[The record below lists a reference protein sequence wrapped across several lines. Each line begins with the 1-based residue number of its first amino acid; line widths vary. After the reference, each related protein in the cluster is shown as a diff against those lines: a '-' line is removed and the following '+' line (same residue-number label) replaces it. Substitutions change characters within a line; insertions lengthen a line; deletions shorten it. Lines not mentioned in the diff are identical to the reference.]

1 MRYAPFV
8 NQIAVKSN
16 EAWKLHGIAAREA
29 KHNPKVIL
37 LTIGDPD
44 MNTPQNVVNAL
55 YQSVEAGRTHYT
67 SVNGEL
73 HLREAIADYYS
84 NISPDNVVVVPGT
97 QCGLFA
103 TAMCLLSKGDEVIV
117 PEPFYVTYPGVI
129 GATGATMVNVPLRSE
144 QNFQLDV
151 DDIKKAITPRSK
163 AIIINSPNN
172 PTGTIFSR
180 ETLEA
185 ITQLC
190 QEHNLWLI
198 SDEVYKE
205 IYYDSIPITALALTD
220 IQDRTAVISSLS
232 KSHAMTGWRLG
243 WVIAPID
250 LCKHLNNLLS
260 SMLFG
265 APMFI
270 QDAAVTALKDQSI
283 TALMRDLY
291 KKRRDLFCQRL
302 SRLNNINVHTPAGGM
317 FLLMDVRKTN
327 LKAQDF
333 ANRLYEQ
340 EKVSVLAADS
350 FGPNAVGHVRISLTV
365 PDDKLEEAATRI
377 ERFVNSLEQEVV
389 PRYKQP

>member
-1 MRYAPFV
+1 MRFSPFV
-8 NQIAVKSN
+8 EQVAVKNN

-29 KHNPKVIL
+29 KYNPKVIL

-44 MNTPQNVVNAL
+44 MNTPQVVVDAL
-55 YQSVEAGRTHYT
+55 QQSLQSGRTHYT
-67 SVNGEL
+67 PVNGEL
-73 HLREAIADYYS
+73 HLREAIAAYYG
-84 NISPDNVVVVPGT
+84 NISPDNIVVIPGT

-103 TAMCLLSKGDEVIV
+103 TAMCLLAKSDEVIV

-129 GATGATMVNVPLRSE
+129 GATDATMVTVPLRSE
-144 QNFQLDV
+144 NEFQLDV
-151 DDIKKAITPRSK
+151 ADVAKAITPRTK

-172 PTGTIFSR
+172 PTGTIFPK

-185 ITQLC
+185 LAHLC
-190 QEHNLWLI
+190 KEHHLWLM

-205 IYYDSIPITALALTD
+205 IYYDATPISAVTLTD
-220 IQDRTAVISSLS
+220 IADRTAIVSSLS

-243 WVIAPID
+243 WIVGPEE

-270 QDAAVTALKDQSI
+270 QDAAVAALQDPSI
-283 TALMRDLY
+283 TKTMRNIY
-291 KKRRDLFCQRL
+291 RNRRDLFCQHL
-302 SRLNNINVHTPAGGM
+302 AKVEKIDVHTPAGGM
-317 FLLMDVRKTN
+317 FLLMNVRETG
-327 LKAQDF
+327 LSAQMF

-365 PDDKLEEAATRI
+365 NDDNLGEAAARI
-377 ERFVNSLEQEVV
+377 ERFVKGLS
-389 PRYKQP
+389 

>member
-1 MRYAPFV
+1 MRYSPFV
-8 NQIAVKSN
+8 EQVAVKSN

-44 MNTPQNVVNAL
+44 MNTPQPVVEAL
-55 YQSVEAGRTHYT
+55 RQSLQAGRTHYT

-73 HLREAIADYYS
+73 HLREAIAGYYGS
-84 NISPDNVVVVPGT
+84 ISADNVVVVPGT

-144 QNFQLDV
+144 NKFQLDV
-151 DDIKKAITPRSK
+151 ADVAKAITSRTK

-172 PTGTIFSR
+172 PTGTILSR
-180 ETLEA
+180 ETLDA
-185 ITQLC
+185 LAQLC
-190 QEHNLWLI
+190 NQHDLWLI

-205 IYYDSIPITALALTD
+205 IYYDTTPVSAVTLTD
-220 IQDRTAVISSLS
+220 IAERTVVVSSLS

-243 WVIAPID
+243 WIIAPKE

-270 QDAAVTALKDQSI
+270 QDAAVTALQDTSI
-283 TALMRDLY
+283 TTTMRHIY
-291 KKRRDLFCQRL
+291 RNRRDLFCQHL
-302 SRLNNINVHTPAGGM
+302 SRVENIQVHTPAGGM
-317 FLLMDVRKTN
+317 FLLMDVRKTG
-327 LKAQDF
+327 LSAQDF

-365 PDDKLEEAATRI
+365 PDGKLDEAATRI
-377 ERFVNSLEQEVV
+377 ERFVQGLV
-389 PRYKQP
+389 